1 MTSPEDDGLE
11 ETLRRALSGAAGEVE
26 PGADGLDKIRARIC
40 NRPPRPWLL
49 SVLVG
54 LLDRV
59 RHWTW
64 RGHWAWPDSLPRLR
78 APQERRSRR
87 ANFPEW
93 GFGWVRFVTV
103 LAGIAVLAGMALAVQ
118 PFRHAILQAGSSLNG
133 GGGPPRASTGTEGS
147 GTQAANGGNGGN
159 RTPSTATV
167 ASGAGQTSQTRTT
180 ASGKTAAPHPT
191 SSARCVST
199 VLPVVTSAKPSEASA
214 ATGAASTASAT
225 EVATSPSAGSSVPAE
240 PVYTN
245 SNAPTCPVAA
255 PTRTPTPTPTPTSS
269 SASLDPTPS
278 DVPPTQAPAP
288 TGTDPTPTASGSS
301 PTGDPT
307 SDPTSG
313 DPTSSPWNPTSRS
326 WADRQEERHAD
337 LLDRHHRRP

>member
-11 ETLRRALSGAAGEVE
+11 EKLRRALSSAAGEVE
-26 PGADGLDKIRARIC
+26 PGAGGLDQIRARIR

-54 LLDRV
+54 LVDRV

-87 ANFPEW
+87 GNFQEW

-133 GGGPPRASTGTEGS
+133 GGGGSPRASAGTEGS
-147 GTQAANGGNGGN
+147 GTQAATGGT

-167 ASGAGQTSQTRTT
+167 ASGAGQTSQARTT
-180 ASGKTAAPHPT
+180 AAGKTAAPHPT
-191 SSARCVST
+191 SSGRCVST
-199 VLPVVTSAKPSEASA
+199 VLPVVTSAKPSETSA
-214 ATGAASTASAT
+214 ATGAAGTPSAT
-225 EVATSPSAGSSVPAE
+225 NVATSLSASSSVPAA

-245 SNAPTCPVAA
+245 SNVPTCPVAA
-255 PTRTPTPTPTPTSS
+255 PSTTPTPTPVPTSS

-278 DVPPTQAPAP
+278 DVPPTQAPPP

-307 SDPTSG
+307 NGDPASG
-313 DPTSSPWNPTSRS
+313 DPTSSPWDSTSRS
-326 WADRQEERHAD
+326 WADRQDERHAG
-337 LLDRHHRRP
+337 LLDWHQRRR